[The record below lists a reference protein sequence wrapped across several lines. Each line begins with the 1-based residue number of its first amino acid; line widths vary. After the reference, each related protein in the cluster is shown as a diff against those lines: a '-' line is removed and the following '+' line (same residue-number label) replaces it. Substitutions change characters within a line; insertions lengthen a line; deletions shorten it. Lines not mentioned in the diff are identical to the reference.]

1 MNVFS
6 RFLNF
11 TNATKSRKASHLEH
25 CHSGRFCSQRCV
37 GAYASKR
44 RAEMIAE
51 QFAMGARPIPKS
63 GRKKKREIKVICL
76 VEMRR
81 FARFGTI

>member
-1 MNVFS
+1 
-6 RFLNF
+6 
-11 TNATKSRKASHLEH
+11 
-25 CHSGRFCSQRCV
+25 
-37 GAYASKR
+37 
-44 RAEMIAE
+44 MIAE

-81 FARFGTI
+81 FVRLDTI

>member
-1 MNVFS
+1 M
-6 RFLNF
+6 
-11 TNATKSRKASHLEH
+11 
-25 CHSGRFCSQRCV
+25 

-81 FARFGTI
+81 FVRFDTI

>member
-1 MNVFS
+1 MVPNCAKRLKRS
-6 RFLNF
+6 RL
-11 TNATKSRKASHLEH
+11 
-25 CHSGRFCSQRCV
+25 GRFCSQRCV

-44 RAEMIAE
+44 RAEMIAA

-63 GRKKKREIKVICL
+63 GRKKKREMKVICL

-81 FARFGTI
+81 FAQFGTI